1 MASLD
6 TNVDTSD
13 RADRGEVIT
22 GARSAAAG
30 KRPYVA
36 PKLLV
41 HGKVTDL
48 TQGNN
53 AGQHDGGQGSVC
65 DRNLKENIRPVS
77 SDELLHKLTELPIA
91 SWNYVGEDESLRH
104 ASPMAQDFH
113 ATFGFG
119 DERTLATSDVAGVAF
134 GAIQALH
141 RLASRQAADI
151 AELREEL
158 AELRAARPAFA
169 R

>member
-1 MASLD
+1 MANLD
-6 TNVDTSD
+6 TVGT
-13 RADRGEVIT
+13 GEAS
-22 GARSAAAG
+22 ARVHGTVAG
-30 KRPYVA
+30 KRPYTP
-36 PKLLV
+36 PKLLI

-48 TQGNN
+48 TR
-53 AGQHDGGQGSVC
+53 GGLIGAQDSQGSHC

-104 ASPMAQDFH
+104 ASPMAQDFY

-134 GAIQALH
+134 GALQALH
-141 RLASRQAADI
+141 RLASRQAAEI
-151 AELREEL
+151 AELRGEL

>member
-1 MASLD
+1 MANLD
-6 TNVDTSD
+6 KSD
-13 RADRGEVIT
+13 RADTGKASARVRGAV
-22 GARSAAAG
+22 AG
-30 KRPYVA
+30 KRPYTA
-36 PKLLV
+36 PKLLI

-48 TQGNN
+48 TLGPGTGPNDN
-53 AGQHDGGQGSVC
+53 GHGSIC
-65 DRNLKENIRPVS
+65 DRNLKENIQPVS

-104 ASPMAQDFH
+104 ASPMAQDFY

-141 RLASRQAADI
+141 RLASRQAAEI
-151 AELREEL
+151 AELRGEL